1 MTVSRTLSLALA
13 AAVALALGAPAF
25 ADKEGKGHKN
35 HGDKPAAEKSVGKK
49 GKGNKGG
56 KKFTADDNREIRA
69 YFTAHPDH
77 SQLPP
82 GLAKQGKVPPGWQKK
97 LAVGQRV
104 PDDLW
109 AIHVPLP
116 HDILVKLPPP
126 PPGVIHVRIHDH
138 VVKVIEETH
147 EVLDKIGLPHPP
159 TPR

>member
-1 MTVSRTLSLALA
+1 MRSLPLLLA
-13 AAVALALGAPAF
+13 AALSLGLAQPAF

-35 HGDKPAAEKSVGKK
+35 HKDTPAAEASKGNK
-49 GKGNKGG
+49 GKAKGG
-56 KKFTADDNREIRA
+56 KKFSADEGSAIRA
-69 YFTAHPDH
+69 YYTAHPDH

-82 GLAKQGKVPPGWQKK
+82 GLAKQGKVPPGWAKK

-116 HDILVKLPPP
+116 PEILVKLPPP

-138 VVKVIEETH
+138 VVKVIQETH

>member
-1 MTVSRTLSLALA
+1 MRTLSLALA
-13 AAVALALGAPAF
+13 AAVALALATPVL

-35 HGDKPAAEKSVGKK
+35 HKDKPAAEQSGGGKA
-49 GKGNKGG
+49 GKAKKP
-56 KKFTADDNREIRA
+56 KKFTSGEGDHIRA
-69 YFTAHPDH
+69 YYSAHPEH

-97 LAVGQRV
+97 LAIGQRV

-116 HDILVKLPPP
+116 HEVLVKLPPP
-126 PPGVIHVRIHDH
+126 PPGVIHVRIHDQ
-138 VVKVIEETH
+138 VVKVIAETH
-147 EVLDKIGLPHPP
+147 ELLDKIGLPHPP

>member
-1 MTVSRTLSLALA
+1 MRILSLALA
-13 AAVALALGAPAF
+13 AALALAPGTAVF

-35 HGDKPAAEKSVGKK
+35 HKDAPAAAEPSGK
-49 GKGNKGG
+49 GKGKGKPG
-56 KKFTADDNREIRA
+56 HARKFTSGEGDEIRA
-69 YFTAHPDH
+69 YFNAHPDH

-109 AIHVPLP
+109 AIRVPLP

-126 PPGVIHVRIHDH
+126 PPGVVHVRIHDH
-138 VVKVIEETH
+138 VIKVVEQTH